1 MRTDI
6 PAKRKFNIEC
16 QTLEVENIVYEVTLG
31 KVKWLIFA
39 LYRPP
44 SMPKKLFTKQMST
57 LLDKG
62 IKYYENLIVI
72 GDLNYDILCTE
83 NPQTLDDLCDLF
95 DLTNIIKEWVI
106 V

>member
-16 QTLEVENIVYEVTLG
+16 QTLEVENIVYEVTLY

-44 SMPKKLFTKQMST
+44 SMPNNLFTKHMST
-57 LLDKG
+57 LLDKD
-62 IKYYENLIVI
+62 IKYYQNLIVI
-72 GDLNYDILCTE
+72 GDLNYDMLCTE
-83 NPQTLDDLCDLF
+83 NHKHLMNC
-95 DLTNIIKEWVI
+95 VI
-106 V
+106 FLI